1 MKPYIFYPV
10 VGLTIL
16 LSSCKNDD
24 DSFGNAV
31 YLNTHTTAK
40 VIELFFKPNDTKAQS
55 VMISASIPKPQEDVV
70 TLHYKVDFSQVDQYN
85 HTYGDHAVA
94 LPSENYELPKPK
106 VEIAAGNVRSSET
119 VVKFKN
125 LNQLDRE
132 VVYVLPIT
140 ISDANIPILGSARM
154 RYFVFKGAAL
164 INVVAD
170 IEENYLSVNWA
181 KPNSVNNLS
190 QLTMEALVRARSF
203 EGKDVGI
210 NALMGNESTFMI
222 RIGDAGFPN
231 NQIQVYKGGTKSPDV
246 DTSKGLPVDEWL
258 QIAITYNG
266 ENHTIIIYVN
276 GQEQSKDT
284 KDFGN
289 NIDLTGGK
297 GFFIGKEYNNNRY
310 FRGEI
315 AECRIWNVV
324 RTPEEIANH
333 RYSVEPDT
341 EGLVAYW
348 KFDEGA
354 GEIVKDHTANG
365 NDAKANKPLTWN
377 NVSLPPAKKE

>member
-1 MKPYIFYPV
+1 
-10 VGLTIL
+10 
-16 LSSCKNDD
+16 
-24 DSFGNAV
+24 V
-31 YLNTHTTAK
+31 YLNSPTTAK
-40 VIELFFKPNDTKAQS
+40 VTEVFFKSNDTKAQS
-55 VMISASIPKPQEDVV
+55 VTISASIPKPQEDVV
-70 TLHYKVDFSQVDQYN
+70 TLHYKADFSQVDPYN
-85 HTYGDHAVA
+85 HTYDDHAVA

-154 RYFVFKGAAL
+154 HYFVFKGAAL

-203 EGKDVGI
+203 EGKDAGI
-210 NALMGNESTFMI
+210 NSLMGIEGKFLI
-222 RIGDAGFPN
+222 RIGDGGGYPA
-231 NQIQVYKGGTKSPDV
+231 NQIQLATSSGNFPPKDS
-246 DTSKGLPVDEWL
+246 SKGLPINEWIH
-258 QIAITYNG
+258 IAVTYDSKDG
-266 ENHTIIIYVN
+266 KMIIYINGSKQSEGTKSIGTVN
-276 GQEQSKDT
+276 LGIG
-284 KDFGN
+284 GN
-289 NIDLTGGK
+289 N
-297 GFFIGKEYNNNRY
+297 GFFIGRS
-310 FRGEI
+310 I
-315 AECRIWNVV
+315 AEH
-324 RTPEEIANH
+324 P
-333 RYSVEPDT
+333 YSVDPDT

-354 GEIVKDHTANG
+354 GDLVKDHTANG
-365 NDAKANKPLTWN
+365 NNAKANKPLKWN
-377 NVSLPPAKKE
+377 KVSLPPAKKE